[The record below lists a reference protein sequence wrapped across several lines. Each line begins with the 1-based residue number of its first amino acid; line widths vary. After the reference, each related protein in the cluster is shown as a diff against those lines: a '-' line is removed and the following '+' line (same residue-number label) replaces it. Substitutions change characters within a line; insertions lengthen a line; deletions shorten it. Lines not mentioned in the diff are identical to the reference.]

1 MAGKAVDKP
10 PTSAFDF
17 LIVEGV
23 SDHLTTVVASSS
35 QSSPWID
42 PATIKLR
49 QRIGRGVFG
58 DVWLAT
64 RHQTTA
70 DYDEYHEVAVK
81 MLHPMKEDNI
91 NLVLD
96 HLANLFT
103 QCQGLQHVCWLQGL
117 SVINGKL
124 CIVMKFYEGSIGD
137 KMARAKGGKM
147 SLQDVIRYGTD
158 LARGIMELHSKEI
171 LILNLK
177 PHNFLL
183 DENDHAILGDIGIP
197 YLFLGVP
204 LLTSD
209 MSRRLGTPNYMAPEQ
224 WQPEVRGP
232 LSFETDSWG
241 FGCSIV
247 EMLTG
252 SQPWSGKS
260 VDEIHKAVVQ
270 KQEKPHF
277 PGGLPP
283 AVENVIIGCFEYDFR
298 NRPLSGDIFQAFLSS
313 PEAAYGDG
321 GWRELGSR
329 LNLDKLSGSGYS
341 KWLVLKDQLQI
352 RDTVR
357 SRKPP
362 NSCKPENMEVPEGTI
377 VGVERDTERNGFVLV
392 RVHGIHDPLRV
403 HGSTLERVTFG
414 LAAGDWVRLEEDRKK
429 HSSVGILHSI
439 YHDGSVAVAFVGLE
453 TFWKGNCS
461 ELQMAEAFCARQ
473 FVRLKPDTFSPRFEW
488 PRKRGGDWATGRICQ
503 VLPNGCL
510 VVNFPGMLVFGDKNS
525 SFLADPAEVE
535 IVSFNSSAGIVKK
548 YKHLED
554 FHWAVRPLLV
564 ALGLFTATKL
574 GLFVGKRV
582 GRSKLKKG
590 SNLVIPIEGQQGE
603 VQTAGNAAWLPPKV
617 ANIIF
622 REGASVTTTSR

>member
-1 MAGKAVDKP
+1 MAGKAVVKQ

-17 LIVEGV
+17 EIVEGV
-23 SDHLTTVVASSS
+23 SDKLTTVVASSS

-49 QRIGRGVFG
+49 QRIGRGLFG

-64 RHQTTA
+64 RHQATA

-81 MLHPMKEDNI
+81 MLHPMKEENI
-91 NLVLD
+91 NVVLD
-96 HLANLFT
+96 RLGNLFT
-103 QCQGLQHVCWLQGL
+103 QCQELQHICWLQGL

-124 CIVMKFYEGSIGD
+124 CIVMKFYEGSVGD
-137 KMARAKGGKM
+137 KMARAKEGKL
-147 SLQDVIRYGTD
+147 SLPDVIRYGTD
-158 LARGIMELHSKEI
+158 LARGIMELHTKEI

-177 PHNFLL
+177 PYNFLL
-183 DENDHAILGDIGIP
+183 NENDHAILGDIGIP
-197 YLFLGVP
+197 YLLLGVP
-204 LLTSD
+204 SLSSD

-232 LSFETDSWG
+232 ISFETDSWG

-260 VDEIHKAVVQ
+260 VDEIFKSIV
-270 KQEKPHF
+270 KRQEKPHI
-277 PGGLPP
+277 PEGLPP
-283 AVENVIIGCFEYDFR
+283 AVERVIIGCFEYDFR
-298 NRPLSGDIFQAFLSS
+298 NRPLMGDILHAFLSS
-313 PEAAYGDG
+313 QEAAYGVE
-321 GWRELGSR
+321 GWRDQGSR
-329 LNLDKLSGSGYS
+329 VNSDKLSGSGYS

-352 RDTVR
+352 GDTVR

-362 NSCKPENMEVPEGTI
+362 NSCKPENMEVPGGTI
-377 VGVERDTERNGFVLV
+377 VGMERDTERNGFVLV

-414 LAAGDWVRLEEDRKK
+414 LAAGDWVRLKTNGKK

-439 YHDGSVAVAFVGLE
+439 DRDGSIAVAFIGLE
-453 TFWKGNCS
+453 IFWKGNCS
-461 ELQMAEAFCARQ
+461 ELQMAEAYCAGQ
-473 FVRLKPDTFSPRFEW
+473 FVRLKGDIFCPRFEW
-488 PRKRGGDWATGRICQ
+488 PRKRGGDWATGRICH

-510 VVNFPGMLVFGDKNS
+510 VVNFPGMLVFGDENS

-535 IVSFNSSAGIVKK
+535 IVSFDTCPGIVKK
-548 YKHLED
+548 YQHLED

-564 ALGLFTATKL
+564 ALGLFTAMKL
-574 GLFVGKRV
+574 GLFVGKKVR
-582 GRSKLKKG
+582 RSKVKKG
-590 SNLVIPIEGQQGE
+590 RNPVIHIEGQQGDA
-603 VQTAGNAAWLPPKV
+603 QNAAWLPPKV

>member
-1 MAGKAVDKP
+1 MAGKAVVKQP
-10 PTSAFDF
+10 ISAFDF
-17 LIVEGV
+17 EIVEGV
-23 SDHLTTVVASSS
+23 SDNLTTVVASSS

-49 QRIGRGVFG
+49 HRIGRGLFG

-81 MLHPMKEDNI
+81 MLHPMKEENI
-91 NLVLD
+91 NVVLD
-96 HLANLFT
+96 RLGNLFT
-103 QCQGLQHVCWLQGL
+103 QCQELKHICWLQGL

-124 CIVMKFYEGSIGD
+124 CIVMKFYEGSVGD
-137 KMARAKGGKM
+137 KMARAKEGKL
-147 SLQDVIRYGTD
+147 SLRDVIRYGTD

-177 PHNFLL
+177 PYNFLL
-183 DENDHAILGDIGIP
+183 NENDHAILGDIGIP
-197 YLFLGVP
+197 YLLLGVP
-204 LLTSD
+204 LLSSD
-209 MSRRLGTPNYMAPEQ
+209 MSTRLGTPNYMAPEQ

-232 LSFETDSWG
+232 ISFETDSWG

-260 VDEIHKAVVQ
+260 VDEIFKSIV
-270 KQEKPHF
+270 KRQEKPHI

-283 AVENVIIGCFEYDFR
+283 AVESVIVGCFEYDFR
-298 NRPLSGDIFQAFLSS
+298 NRPLMGDILHAFLSS
-313 PEAAYGDG
+313 QEAAYGDE
-321 GWRELGSR
+321 GWRDPGSR
-329 LNLDKLSGSGYS
+329 VNLDKLSGSGYS

-352 RDTVR
+352 GDTVR

-362 NSCKPENMEVPEGTI
+362 NSCKPENMEVPGGTI
-377 VGVERDTERNGFVLV
+377 VGMERDTERNGFVLV

-414 LAAGDWVRLEEDRKK
+414 LAAGDWVRLKANGKK

-439 YHDGSVAVAFVGLE
+439 DRDGSVAVAFIGLE

-461 ELQMAEAFCARQ
+461 ELQMAEAYCAGQ
-473 FVRLKPDTFSPRFEW
+473 FVRLKPDIFSPRFEW

-510 VVNFPGMLVFGDKNS
+510 LVNFPGMLVFGDENS

-535 IVSFNSSAGIVKK
+535 IVSFNACPGIVKK
-548 YKHLED
+548 YQHLED
-554 FHWAVRPLLV
+554 FHWAVRPLLI
-564 ALGLFTATKL
+564 ALGLFTAMKL
-574 GLFVGKRV
+574 GLFVGKKVR
-582 GRSKLKKG
+582 RSKVKTG
-590 SNLVIPIEGQQGE
+590 RNPVIPFEGQQGDA
-603 VQTAGNAAWLPPKV
+603 QNASNAAWLPPKV